1 MDVDVPESRAENQLP
16 VACALCGMLSDMQNK
31 TLSDFIVE
39 LSKTSSITVII
50 HRTREILPMIM
61 LKQDTT
67 VACSTECIM
76 HHLLYC
82 VAIRDPG
89 LLRMVCSTIT
99 MKTVLNAQSQ
109 QQTLSA
115 IKLLLHSVQQDK
127 NTGSS

>member
-1 MDVDVPESRAENQLP
+1 MDVDVPEARAENQLP
-16 VACALCGMLSDMQNK
+16 GVCLLCEILSDVQNK
-31 TLSDFIVE
+31 TLTDFIVG
-39 LSKTSSITVII
+39 LAKTASITVII
-50 HRTREILPMIM
+50 HRTREILPM
-61 LKQDTT
+61 LLQKQDTT
-67 VACSTECIM
+67 VLCNTECIM

-99 MKTVLNAQSQ
+99 MKTVLHAQSQ

-127 NTGSS
+127 NTSV